1 MSATFSPDSDSAP
14 ALLQALRTNTG
25 QLHVRLEKR
34 MPFFTPSLDAAL
46 YRRLLEAY
54 YGFYRPLEA
63 ALVASALMP
72 ASLIPAE
79 RIKTPALVADLKAL
93 GLRDTEITQLPLCE
107 QLPVIDSPGA
117 CLGVMYVLEGATL
130 GGQLLRREVH
140 ARIGLDEHS
149 GARFLDVY
157 GAATGRRWKAFL
169 NHLQVA
175 PREPHAIE
183 AAAQAAQSTFATFE
197 HWLDARKVLS

>member
-1 MSATFSPDSDSAP
+1 MSATFTPDSAP
-14 ALLQALRTNTG
+14 VLLQALRTSTG
-25 QLHVRLEKR
+25 QSHVRLEKR

-54 YGFYRPLEA
+54 YGFYRPLET
-63 ALVASALMP
+63 ALVASGLMP
-72 ASLIPAE
+72 ASLMPEE
-79 RIKTPALVADLKAL
+79 RMKTPALVADLEAL
-93 GLRDTEITQLPLCE
+93 GLSDVDILQLPHCE

-157 GAATGRRWKAFL
+157 GATTGKRWKAFL

-175 PREPHAIE
+175 PRDPRAIE
-183 AAAQAAQSTFATFE
+183 AAALAAQSTFTRFE

>member
-1 MSATFSPDSDSAP
+1 MSATFSPDSPP
-14 ALLQALRTNTG
+14 ALLQALRASTG

-34 MPFFTPSLDAAL
+34 MPFFTPGLDAAL
-46 YRRLLEAY
+46 YLRLLKAY

-63 ALVASALMP
+63 ALVASELMP
-72 ASLIPAE
+72 ASLAPAE
-79 RIKTPALVADLKAL
+79 RIKTPALVSDLNAL
-93 GLRDTEITQLPLCE
+93 GLSESDILDLPLCP

-140 ARIGLDEHS
+140 ARIGLDEQS

-157 GAATGRRWKAFL
+157 GAATGKRWKAFL
-169 NHLQVA
+169 NYLQVA
-175 PREPHAIE
+175 PCAPPAIE
-183 AAAQAAQSTFATFE
+183 AAALAARSTFARFE